1 MSKETVTRDYL
12 AESISSSIGVSL
24 SEAKKLLGEVL
35 ETVSEELIKTGEV
48 KISGF
53 GNFKV
58 KQKKKRIGRN
68 PKTGV
73 EAEIVARKVYSFYA
87 SQILKNKVNDGK

>member
-24 SEAKKLLGEVL
+24 VEAKKLLGEVL
-35 ETVSEELIKTGEV
+35 ETVSEELLKNGEV

-58 KQKKKRIGRN
+58 KEKAKRVGRN

-73 EAEIVARKVYSFYA
+73 EAEIVARSVFSFYA
-87 SQILKNKVNDGK
+87 SQILKKKVNIGK